1 MMYIHLL
8 QSNKHKAKTDLKEE
22 IDKYTFI
29 VSNQHLSVNNI
40 SNRQKISKNINN
52 LTSTSKPL
60 D

>member
-52 LTSTSKPL
+52 V